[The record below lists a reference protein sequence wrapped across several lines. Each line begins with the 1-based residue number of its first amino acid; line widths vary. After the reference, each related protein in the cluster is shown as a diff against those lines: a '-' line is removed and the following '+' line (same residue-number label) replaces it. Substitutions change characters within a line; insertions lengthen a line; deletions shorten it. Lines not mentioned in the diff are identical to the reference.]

1 MGCTM
6 ASSSPFTVRYGADR
20 RRERPATWIA
30 RTTAALRKSGQHRP
44 ELAAGPAPVTIARV
58 SMTPTTSDPLPLDKL
73 GRPLHDLRI
82 SVTDRCNFR
91 CVYCMPRAVFGPDH
105 AFVPRAE
112 LLTFEEIERLVRI
125 FTGLGV
131 EKVRLTGGE
140 PLVRRDL
147 PTLVRNLARIP
158 GIKDL
163 TLTTN
168 GVLLPGQAQALAEAG
183 LHRVTISLDADDDA
197 TFMRLNDAGVPVS
210 RVMAGIEAAEAAGLG
225 PIKLNMVVK
234 RGWNEHAILPMARR
248 FRGTGRILR
257 FIEYMD
263 VGHTNGWRLDDVV
276 TANEI
281 LATVSTEFP
290 LVPMAPTARGEVA
303 ERYRY
308 TDGAGEIGV
317 VASVSR
323 PFCGT
328 CNRARLSA
336 DGQLYTCLFATS
348 GHDLRSLVRDG
359 VTDADLE
366 ASLRRSWGARDDRYS
381 ELRSAATVELP
392 KVEMSYIGG

>member
-1 MGCTM
+1 M
-6 ASSSPFTVRYGADR
+6 
-20 RRERPATWIA
+20 
-30 RTTAALRKSGQHRP
+30 
-44 ELAAGPAPVTIARV
+44 PAP
-58 SMTPTTSDPLPLDKL
+58 LPMLQPPRDTL

-105 AFVPRAE
+105 AFLPTAD
-112 LLTFEEIERLVRI
+112 LLTFDEIERLVRI
-125 FTGLGV
+125 FTRLGV

-147 PTLVRNLARIP
+147 PSLVRALATIP
-158 GIKDL
+158 GVRDL

-168 GVLLPGQAQALAEAG
+168 GVLLPALAQALRAAG
-183 LHRVTISLDADDDA
+183 LHRVTISLDADDDE
-197 TFMRLNDAGVPVS
+197 TFMRLNDARVPVTK
-210 RVMAGIEAAEAAGLG
+210 VLAGMEAAEAAGLG

-263 VGHTNGWRLDDVV
+263 VGHSNGWRLDDVV
-276 TANEI
+276 TADEI
-281 LATVSTEFP
+281 LRLISSEFP
-290 LVPMAPTARGEVA
+290 VEPMEPTAPGEVA

-308 TDGAGEIGV
+308 LDGSGEIGII
-317 VASVSR
+317 ASVSR
-323 PFCGT
+323 PFCGS

-336 DGQLYTCLFATS
+336 NGKLYTCLFATD
-348 GHDLRSLVRDG
+348 GHDLRALLRRGASDEQLE
-359 VTDADLE
+359 ADL
-366 ASLRRSWGARDDRYS
+366 RRVWGSRDDRYS
-381 ELRSAATVELP
+381 EIRSADTVDLP